1 MKKTLVVCPYCASG
15 CKIEFTVENNKIIK
29 AEGANG
35 FTNQGELCLK
45 GYYGWEFLND
55 TRLLTPRLTQPLVRY
70 KRGEPFTAVSWEE
83 AIRFASSKLMEIRE
97 KYGPDSIF
105 VSGCARGPGNEA
117 NYIAQKFARAVV
129 GTNNVDCCARVCH
142 GPSVTA
148 LEKTLGSGAM
158 SNSIVEIEDTKCILI
173 FGYNPADSHPIVA
186 RRIIKAKQKGAKIIV
201 CDPRVIESARI
212 ADMHLQMKNGSNMA
226 LVNAMLNVIIT
237 ENLHNREYIEK
248 YSEGFDAMWETVSKY
263 TPENTAKIT
272 GLDPK
277 MVREAAR
284 MYATS
289 PGSVILWGM
298 GVTQWGQG
306 VETCMGLS
314 NMAVITGNLGRPNVG
329 VGPVRGQNNVQG
341 ACDMGAVPG
350 QFPGYQSVENPEI
363 RAKFEKA
370 WGVEKLSGKKGI
382 PITEVGHNIEAG
394 KIKAVYLFGEDP
406 FQTEPDLAAVR
417 HAYAQLD
424 LFIAQDIFMTKSV
437 AEADVVFP
445 ATSWGEH
452 EGVYSAADRGFQRF
466 YKAIEPRGDVKP
478 DWEIHSL
485 MATAMGYPMKYNNTK
500 EIWDEMRELCPLYYG
515 ATYEKMDG
523 LGYVPWPCRTL
534 DDPGEM
540 WMYKGN
546 RFHTPNGKAQLVG
559 ADWRPPVDQI
569 DEHFPLILS
578 TVREVGH
585 YSCRS
590 MTGNCPALAT
600 LADEPGFAQM
610 NPVDA
615 KELGIKDQQLVWV
628 EGRRGKVITRA
639 MVTERV
645 NRGAI
650 YMTYQWWIG
659 ACNELTVEHLD
670 PYSKTPEYKYSAV
683 RVVPIEDQ
691 KWAEQY
697 LVQEY
702 DKLKQRLAETADNVI
717 AA

>member
-1 MKKTLVVCPYCASG
+1 MYSD
-15 CKIEFTVENNKIIK
+15 F
-29 AEGANG
+29 
-35 FTNQGELCLK
+35 
-45 GYYGWEFLND
+45 
-55 TRLLTPRLTQPLVRY
+55 
-70 KRGEPFTAVSWEE
+70 
-83 AIRFASSKLMEIRE
+83 
-97 KYGPDSIF
+97 
-105 VSGCARGPGNEA
+105 
-117 NYIAQKFARAVV
+117 
-129 GTNNVDCCARVCH
+129 RV
-142 GPSVTA
+142 TDA
-148 LEKTLGSGAM
+148 
-158 SNSIVEIEDTKCILI
+158 
-173 FGYNPADSHPIVA
+173 ADSHPIVA
-186 RRIIKAKQKGAKIIV
+186 RRILKAKQKGAKIIV

-212 ADMHLQMKNGSNMA
+212 ADIHLQLKNGSNMA
-226 LVNAMLNVIIT
+226 LVNAMLHVLIE
-237 ENLHNREYIEK
+237 ENLYDKEYVAN
-248 YSEGFDAMWETVSKY
+248 YSEGFDKMWETVSKY
-263 TPENTAKIT
+263 TPENTAEIT

-277 MVREAAR
+277 VVREAVR
-284 MYATS
+284 MYAAS
-289 PGSVILWGM
+289 PCSTILWGM

-314 NMAVITGNLGRPNVG
+314 NIAVITGNLGRPNVG

-341 ACDMGAVPG
+341 SCDMGAVPG
-350 QFPGYQSVENPEI
+350 QFPGYQSVEDPEI

-370 WGVEKLSGKKGI
+370 WGVEKLPAKKGI
-382 PITEVGHNIEAG
+382 PITEVGHNIEEG

-417 HAYAQLD
+417 HAYSQLE

-466 YKAIEPRGDVKP
+466 YKAVEPKGDVKP

-485 MATAMGYPMKYNNTK
+485 MATAMGYPMKYNNTQ
-500 EIWDEMRELCPLYYG
+500 EIWDEMRQLCPLYFG
-515 ATYEKMDG
+515 ATYDKMAG
-523 LGYVPWPCRTL
+523 LGYVPWPCLTE
-534 DDPGEM
+534 DDPGAL

-546 RFHTPNGKAQLVG
+546 RFATPNGKAQLI
-559 ADWRPPVDQI
+559 ASEWRPPVDQV
-569 DEHFPLILS
+569 DSDFPLILS

-590 MTGNCPALAT
+590 MTGNCHALAT

-610 NPVDA
+610 NPIDA
-615 KELGIKDQQLVWV
+615 RELGIRDQQLIWV

-639 MVTERV
+639 MLSERI

-659 ACNELTVEHLD
+659 ACNELTIEHLD

-683 RVVPIEDQ
+683 RVEPIKDQ
-691 KWAEQY
+691 KWAEKY
-697 LVQEY
+697 LVEEY
-702 DKLKQRLAETADNVI
+702 DRLKQRLAKAVDEAV